1 MPPLPGLPHRHE
13 WPAKEIL
20 DYVRHDLGFDC
31 MWIDER
37 GVSEFPHFDDVPD
50 KDFIGEFLCERKKKT
65 PKTAGV
71 GAGAQQKKEA
81 ERPKAKGDVGGDDVS
96 RIAAMIRREEKGR
109 GSGEGKGSHVNV
121 DQGQRGQRQERER
134 TKPDDGKKLT
144 EEAQDEQRQ
153 EKDELG

>member
-37 GVSEFPHFDDVPD
+37 GVSEFLHFDDVPD

-65 PKTAGV
+65 PTAGV
-71 GAGAQQKKEA
+71 GAGAQKKKA
-81 ERPKAKGDVGGDDVS
+81 ERPKEGDAGGDDVS
-96 RIAAMIRREEKGR
+96 RIAAMIRREKGKGR
-109 GSGEGKGSHVNV
+109 GNGGGKASHVDA
-121 DQGQRGQRQERER
+121 DQGQGQRQERER
-134 TKPDDGKKLT
+134 TRPDDGKLT